1 MASGTVGYTDTRG
14 NKDYSSIIANQIGRR
29 LTEASNMAASE
40 RAYAAGQAE
49 AGGTSL
55 QEAGIGRGY
64 FFGRALGSRFGGDR
78 IARTRGRMGFGGAGT
93 NPNATPA
100 QRFRGGFDYKVTNE
114 INSLTDTTPI
124 SNALVTGLRGVQGG
138 LISVSQ
144 AIQRQDGSLGD
155 LANTQADMAKAIMF
169 NGYLFQMFASQ
180 QRQEA
185 GRRSSR
191 REEASIEGRGFN
203 MGRGRIGGS
212 FYGGAGGGR
221 GMINVTPGGGSGG
234 VGGRRIGAPGIVDT
248 LSTLTSLGTNPQSI
262 KLLRGT
268 GLLTTANTGL
278 TASEVLIGSGAQAA
292 GKLGKEYLQNPR
304 NFGSAMS
311 KLLGG
316 NIDSSLFEQMAKTYV
331 SPDGV
336 IKSIGNA
343 SMMSA
348 LGVETADDATKL
360 AVRMGLESQL
370 KQGELFEY
378 FETFKRTD
386 AAKGLGNATM
396 VGDTVRDALVFSKLT
411 DSKGVKLYT
420 KDQVKMFEA
429 LGLSPGAANVARFDK
444 RLAKVGGDI
453 SKIKNMRSAGISAGG
468 FAENIAKFFPEAKSF
483 KNLEQAVV
491 LTEFA
496 KLIDAGMKP
505 KDAVKSLRQV
515 FGSKVAD
522 KVLIQGGDILNASK
536 SATAGALKKF
546 GQKGALARIGK
557 ALPGVGAVLGTAFA
571 INRLREGDLLGAG
584 LEFGSGLLGLMP
596 GLGTKAGLA
605 IDGYLIA
612 RDMGLTPLNTGGR
625 LSGFPVNSFLSVNGR
640 PLASFNEPNNKESVQ
655 IVRDGE
661 DAAIEQGKGIVM
673 GMLKKRSVYTNL
685 QADGVE
691 NAMQNLKGAGFFG
704 KTFGDIADGTKNVAS
719 NFMQP
724 LRNAKNWFMSGF
736 TPKEG
741 SMSWKNL
748 ISDDWNQRQFTQG
761 PGKGTWN
768 PFRGM
773 PGYGSV
779 KNFLSGKP
787 GNEIAGGFQTGP
799 TPLTRQLILRSF
811 GLLTNP
817 KAFLLGSMMTPTA
830 LGDGTLTGNID
841 KLNSMGIDTS
851 NLMPDYSGLSTT
863 VVNNYYNQS
872 PASDGVPQVT
882 GEEVL
887 GQAFNMDLEKFI
899 TNYSIMSK

>member
-14 NKDYSSIIANQIGRR
+14 NKDYSSIIANQIGKR

-40 RAYAAGQAE
+40 RAYAENQAE

-55 QEAGIGRGY
+55 SEAGIGKGY

-144 AIQRQDGSLGD
+144 AIQRQDRSLGE

-180 QRQEA
+180 TKQEE
-185 GRRSSR
+185 GRRSAR
-191 REEASIEGRGFN
+191 REEASIEGVRS
-203 MGRGRIGGS
+203 RSRIGGS
-212 FYGGAGGGR
+212 LFGGAGGGR
-221 GMINVTPGGGSGG
+221 GMINVTPRGGAGGGIG
-234 VGGRRIGAPGIVDT
+234 VGGRSKLDVGDVSSFGTSVA
-248 LSTLTSLGTNPQSI
+248 LSSKRGQGLISNLLSGT
-262 KLLRGT
+262 KTGVRVKDVLRG
-268 GLLTTANTGL
+268 A
-278 TASEVLIGSGAQAA
+278 AA
-292 GKLGKEYLQNPR
+292 GKEKLAGEFLQNPK

-311 KLLGG
+311 KLIGG
-316 NIDSSLFEQMAKTYV
+316 QISEDALTSIFTGKIDADAIVRSANTSAALVDAGV
-331 SPDGV
+331 S
-336 IKSIGNA
+336 NA
-343 SMMSA
+343 D
-348 LGVETADDATKL
+348 TAGKL
-360 AVRMGLESQL
+360 ATRMGLASQG
-370 KQGELFEY
+370 KQLTMFEVI
-378 FETFKRTD
+378 EAGKRAD
-386 AAKGLGNATM
+386 KANIAKSAEAT
-396 VGDTVRDALVFSKLT
+396 RDAMVFSKLV
-411 DSKGVKLYT
+411 DSKGRKLFT
-420 KDQVKMFEA
+420 KDQVAMFEQ
-429 LGLSPGAANVARFDK
+429 LGISPGAANVARFEN
-444 RLAKVGGDI
+444 RMAKNPLF
-453 SKIKNMRSAGISAGG
+453 KQMRTAGKSAGG
-468 FAENIAKFFPEAKSF
+468 FAEDIVKYFPEAKKF
-483 KNLEQAVV
+483 KNVEEAIGMI
-491 LTEFA
+491 EFA
-496 KLIDAGMKP
+496 KYIEKGVKP
-505 KDAVKSLRQV
+505 EDAVKLLGNVMGDRAAQ
-515 FGSKVAD
+515 KMIID
-522 KVLIQGGDILNASK
+522 NGDILAK
-536 SATAGALKKF
+536 GTFTRKAIAKYAG
-546 GQKGALARIGK
+546 KGAFARIGK
-557 ALPGVGAVLGTAFA
+557 ALPGVGLALGTYFA
-571 INRLREGDLLGAG
+571 ARRLGEGDLFGAMLEVGSGIAG
-584 LEFGSGLLGLMP
+584 LFPGVGTKLGL
-596 GLGTKAGLA
+596 GLDA
-605 IDGYLIA
+605 YLIG
-612 RDMGLTPLNTGGR
+612 RDAGLTPFNTGGR

-640 PLASFNEPNNKESVQ
+640 PLATFNEPNNKESVQ

-673 GMLKKRSVYTNL
+673 GMLKKRSVYTSL

-691 NAMQNLKGAGFFG
+691 NAMHNLKGMGFFG
-704 KTFGDIADGTKNVAS
+704 KTFGDVVEGTKNVAT

-741 SMSWKNL
+741 GMSWKNL
-748 ISDDWNQRQFTQG
+748 IKDDWMQRQFTQG
-761 PGKGTWN
+761 PGKGMWN

-779 KNFLSGKP
+779 KNFLTGKP

-817 KAFLLGSMMTPTA
+817 KALLLGSLMKPTA
-830 LGDGTLTGNID
+830 LADGTLTGNID
-841 KLNSMGIDTS
+841 ALNASGYDTS
-851 NLMPDYSGLSTT
+851 ALLNAGNGNQGNVAT
-863 VVNNYYNQS
+863 VVNNYYNQAPS
-872 PASDGVPQVT
+872 SDGVPQISDET
-882 GEEVL
+882 L